1 MSGDVDRSERL
12 ATTAESPAVTRPLD
26 VPAQAPPPGAEPTR
40 EAAVTSAPD
49 AASPPGGGVARGVP
63 AARGPRRARLAVRRV
78 NPWSVLRFTLVYS
91 IALLVI
97 LVVAVAALYAVL
109 VTLGVFDS
117 LDAMIGDL
125 TDAGGAGGGLRSVFS
140 APRVIGGAA
149 LIGLANVVL
158 VTALATLGAVLYNL
172 CADLAGGIEVT
183 FAERE

>member
-1 MSGDVDRSERL
+1 MSGDVDRSERP

-49 AASPPGGGVARGVP
+49 ASRPGGGVARGVP

-109 VTLGVFDS
+109 VTMGVFDS

-158 VTALATLGAVLYNL
+158 VTALATLGALLYNL